1 MGTITTITGPMFS
14 GKTTELLRIKSREEV
29 AKRHSFVF
37 KPRLDNRYSDKEITN
52 HNGIK
57 EEAIV
62 VESPSEILKNVEEYL
77 SSGRYKEIPLI
88 NIFID
93 EVQFFTSDIL
103 EVIKEVSSKGINVF
117 SCGLNQTFKGDPFPF
132 KDNKEHIGT
141 LMALS
146 DYLIHLDAVCNNC
159 GEAATK
165 TYRLGDSKETVVLGG
180 TETYQARCT
189 KCFKKI

>member
-1 MGTITTITGPMFS
+1 MGKITTITGPMFS
-14 GKTTELLRIKSREEV
+14 GKTTELLRIKSREEI

-37 KPRLDNRYSDKEITN
+37 KPKLDNRYSDKEIIN

-62 VESPSEILKNVEEYL
+62 VESSFEILKIIEEYL
-77 SSGRYKEIPLI
+77 FSGRNKEMPLI

-93 EVQFFTSDIL
+93 EVQFFNSDVL
-103 EVIKEVSSKGINVF
+103 EVIITISKKGINVF
-117 SCGLNQTFKGDPFPF
+117 SCGLNQTFEGKPFPF
-132 KDNKEHIGT
+132 KDNKDHIGT

-180 TETYQARCT
+180 TEKYQARCT
-189 KCFKKI
+189 KCFKK

>member
-1 MGTITTITGPMFS
+1 MGKVTTITGPMFS
-14 GKTTELLRIKSREEV
+14 GKTTELLRLKSREEV

-37 KPRLDNRYSDKEITN
+37 KPKIDNRYDEKSIVN

-57 EEAIV
+57 EEAVV
-62 VESPSEILKNVEEYL
+62 VENSFDILKIVEEYI
-77 SSGRYKEIPLI
+77 SSGRNKEMPLI

-93 EVQFFTSDIL
+93 EVQFFTSDIIDVIL
-103 EVIKEVSSKGINVF
+103 EVSKKGINVF
-117 SCGLNQTFKGDPFPF
+117 TCGLNQTFEGKPFPF
-132 KDNKEHIGT
+132 KDKKEHIGT

-159 GEAATK
+159 GEIATK

-180 TETYQARCT
+180 TDKYQARCS
-189 KCFKKI
+189 KCFRK

>member
-1 MGTITTITGPMFS
+1 MGKITTITGPMFS
-14 GKTTELLRIKSREEV
+14 GKTTELLRLKSREEV

-37 KPRLDNRYSDKEITN
+37 KPKLDKRYDEKSIVN

-62 VESPSEILKNVEEYL
+62 VENSLEILKIVEDYI
-77 SSGRYKEIPLI
+77 SSGRNKEIPLI

-93 EVQFFTSDIL
+93 EVQFFSSDIID
-103 EVIKEVSSKGINVF
+103 VILKVSKKEINVF
-117 SCGLNQTFKGDPFPF
+117 TCGLNQTFEGKPFPF
-132 KDNKEHIGT
+132 KDKKEHIGT

-159 GEAATK
+159 GKEATK
-165 TYRLGDSKETVVLGG
+165 TYRFGESKETVVLGG
-180 TETYQARCT
+180 TDKYQARCC
-189 KCFKKI
+189 KCFKE

>member
-1 MGTITTITGPMFS
+1 MGKITTITGPMFS

-37 KPRLDNRYSDKEITN
+37 KPKLDVRYSDVSIVN

-57 EEAIV
+57 EEAISV
-62 VESPSEILKNVEEYL
+62 DSPSEILKNVEEYL
-77 SSGRYKEIPLI
+77 SSGRNKEIPLI
-88 NIFID
+88 NVFID

-103 EVIKEVSSKGINVF
+103 DVILEISKKGINVF
-117 SCGLNQTFKGDPFPF
+117 TCGLNQTFEGKPFPF
-132 KDNKEHIGT
+132 KDKKDHIGT

-165 TYRLGDSKETVVLGG
+165 TYRLGASKETVVLGG
-180 TETYQARCT
+180 TEKYQARCT
-189 KCFKKI
+189 KCFKK

>member
-1 MGTITTITGPMFS
+1 MFS

-37 KPRLDNRYSDKEITN
+37 KPKLDVRYSDVSIVN

-57 EEAIV
+57 EEAISV
-62 VESPSEILKNVEEYL
+62 DSASEILKNVEEYL
-77 SSGRYKEIPLI
+77 SSGRNKEIPLI

-103 EVIKEVSSKGINVF
+103 EVILEISKKGINVF
-117 SCGLNQTFKGDPFPF
+117 SCGLNQTFEGKPFPF
-132 KDNKEHIGT
+132 KDKKDHIGT

-146 DYLIHLDAVCNNC
+146 DYLVHLDAVCNNC

-165 TYRLGDSKETVVLGG
+165 TYRLGDSKETVILGG
-180 TETYQARCT
+180 TEKYQARCT
-189 KCFKKI
+189 KCFKK